1 MKKTVFATILF
12 FLMLS
17 VPFFHPLADDLQ
29 NKINDLGSQIQAL
42 VQEKNLTQSDYDTAI
57 AKLNSIKS
65 QIAEI
70 EAEIAQK
77 EIEVKK
83 GEQALEYQ
91 KNLLNQRVN
100 SYYKNVNKNSLSLI
114 TVLVS
119 PNLSD
124 SLRDFFYQKSLVDSD
139 KETIIKVVLY
149 IKNLEEIKANL
160 TQQKASLAALKI
172 QVDQQSQTLASKI
185 GDLSSQISQLVAQ
198 QQSLIAQRLA
208 ALNLPQSA
216 YTSTSGCS
224 SDLTNGKDPGFSPGF
239 GFFTFGVPHR
249 VGMSQYGAK
258 GRADAGQNAEQIL
271 KFYYNADYT
280 TGYNTGV
287 NIHVV
292 GTNEY
297 GQNIDQTLNVEDY
310 LKHIYEMPTDWNMEA
325 LKAQAIAARSY
336 VLAAT
341 NNGASQICPSQH
353 CQVFKQEENSDAWK
367 QAVSAT
373 AGIVMTSGGSPIS
386 AYYSST
392 AGGYVYSSSNS
403 ISSRPWTKNAQDG
416 SGSYN
421 NFSDVRNN
429 AYDKSSPW
437 FYCDWGGRSNY
448 GNTAWLK
455 PEEVADI
462 ANVIMLVQKDQST
475 IANVYQVDAP
485 NPAGKDTWNQDRVK
499 QELRNRGGNPFNSVS
514 SVSISADFGSGRV
527 TSVIVSGDAGTQT
540 FSGDDFKTYFDQR
553 APGNIQIVG
562 PLYNVERR

>member
-1 MKKTVFATILF
+1 MRKFVFILLLFLFIVPLVFVRADQLQDQIDQKTKDIQQKLQEINTNN
-12 FLMLS
+12 
-17 VPFFHPLADDLQ
+17 ADITSTR
-29 NKINDLGSQIQAL
+29 N
-42 VQEKNLTQSDYDTAI
+42 T
-57 AKLNSIKS
+57 LNSIKA
-65 QIAEI
+65 QISEAEQ
-70 EAEIAQK
+70 EIAQK

-100 SYYKNVNKNSLSLI
+100 SYYKNVNKNSLNLI

-124 SLRDFFYQKSLVDSD
+124 SLRDFFYQKSLVDND

-149 IKNLEEIKANL
+149 IKNLEEIKAKL
-160 TQQKASLAALKI
+160 IQQKASLAASKEQADALEA
-172 QVDQQSQTLASKI
+172 TLEKK
-185 GDLSSQISQLVAQ
+185 GEQLNTELSQLIAQ
-198 QQSLIAQRLA
+198 QQALIAQRLA

-280 TGYNTGV
+280 TGYNTGI

-297 GQNIDQTLNVEDY
+297 GQNIDQTLSIEDY

-336 VLAAT
+336 ALAAT
-341 NNGASQICPSQH
+341 NNGANQICPSQH

-373 AGIVMTSGGSPIS
+373 AGVVMTSGGSPIS

-403 ISSRPWTKNAQDG
+403 IASRPWTKSAQDG

-514 SVSISADFGSGRV
+514 SVSISADFGGGRT
-527 TSVIVSGDAGTQT
+527 TSVTVAGDAGSQT